1 MLTAAAA
8 TALKEA
14 SVFRCTNEAIGESGE
29 SHDD

>member
-1 MLTAAAA
+1 MLTAAA
-8 TALKEA
+8 TALKES

>member
-1 MLTAAAA
+1 MLTATA